1 MTINREHLATQKIL
15 DLILDECRY
24 WQGRD
29 EARRGSFAILY
40 AKAKEIAAQAQAA
53 TEAEPVEWARR
64 SGRFGCKQYITDRQ
78 YQAQSALMKA
88 NYEPYSCARCTA
100 PQHDAELIELLRDQM
115 TWHEARDKELSKSG
129 RSDADYH
136 WRRLQHQEQIALIDA
151 KLATL
156 SARP

>member
-1 MTINREHLATQKIL
+1 MTINRTHLAGLCRAIDEIGGIASGEVTATL
-15 DLILDECRY
+15 NRLI
-24 WQGRD
+24 
-29 EARRGSFAILY
+29 
-40 AKAKEIAAQAQAA
+40 AQAQAA
-53 TEAEPVEWARR
+53 PEAEPVAWARR

-88 NYEPYSCARCTA
+88 NYEPYSCARCAA
-100 PQHDAELIELLRDQM
+100 PQHEAELVNLLRDQM

-156 SARP
+156 RGPAHDE